1 MPTPTLF
8 DETTSTTPLAGEA
21 RRGGAR
27 ADLATRARGWL
38 ATLALPE
45 RVVPLAIVLAVV
57 VVFAVGLQRVR
68 AVGRPGESGRESS
81 LPGSGS
87 PPAPLDVHDHAHGP
101 LHPRHLAELRSGLR
115 ALGHAARGI
124 PFHEPRA
131 PRRER
136 GARLLAGSAPP
147 RGRAAG
153 HERDGATR
161 GGRRGCPV
169 LRLPPAAGGVGRV
182 GAR

>member
-57 VVFAVGLQRVR
+57 VVFAVGLRNEFVQWDDQVNLVERSEERRVGKE
-68 AVGRPGESGRESS
+68 GRCG
-81 LPGSGS
+81 
-87 PPAPLDVHDHAHGP
+87 
-101 LHPRHLAELRSGLR
+101 
-115 ALGHAARGI
+115 
-124 PFHEPRA
+124 RA
-131 PRRER
+131 PVESRK
-136 GARLLAGSAPP
+136 
-147 RGRAAG
+147 
-153 HERDGATR
+153 
-161 GGRRGCPV
+161 
-169 LRLPPAAGGVGRV
+169 
-182 GAR
+182 